1 MSKLKKSKK
10 KDKKQKKS
18 RKIKKKQKK
27 ITKNKKKTYK
37 NLNFYKCKS
46 KLYYPYN
53 RLYLWDVNLM
63 QLIQIDDTDSPPK
76 KWLYKD
82 LTLDQIHEWITKLNK
97 GGLGGNVKI
106 SKEKLK
112 YILDLCEPSK
122 KEIKEQKK
130 KDMERKKQYLL
141 DLKKNG
147 YIK

>member
-1 MSKLKKSKK
+1 M
-10 KDKKQKKS
+10 D
-18 RKIKKKQKK
+18 
-27 ITKNKKKTYK
+27 Y
-37 NLNFYKCKS
+37 
-46 KLYYPYN
+46 
-53 RLYLWDVNLM
+53 
-63 QLIQIDDTDSPPK
+63 
-76 KWLYKD
+76 
-82 LTLDQIHEWITKLNK
+82 KLNS

-112 YILDLCEPSK
+112 YILYLCEPSK